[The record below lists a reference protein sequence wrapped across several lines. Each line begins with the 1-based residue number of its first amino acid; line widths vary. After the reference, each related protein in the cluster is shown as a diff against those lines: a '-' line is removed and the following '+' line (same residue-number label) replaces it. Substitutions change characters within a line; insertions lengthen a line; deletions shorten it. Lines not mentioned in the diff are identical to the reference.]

1 MIESRIEEL
10 FYSIENSKVYQEYK
24 KMKDILD
31 KDSEIKELID
41 EIKSLEKE
49 ATYLENIGDNKYL
62 EIDKIIKEKEII
74 LNNKQVYIEYLDK
87 MNEFNDELAI
97 SSKMISDYI
106 EEKV

>member
-41 EIKSLEKE
+41 DTSKVLLFPRPRRFGKTLNMSMINY
-49 ATYLENIGDNKYL
+49 YL
-62 EIDKIIKEKEII
+62 
-74 LNNKQVYIEYLDK
+74 
-87 MNEFNDELAI
+87 ND
-97 SSKMISDYI
+97 
-106 EEKV
+106 

>member
-31 KDSEIKELID
+31 KDREIKELID